1 MLVLTRGKDE
11 GIQIGADVRIV
22 VLSVSGDQ
30 VRLGIEA
37 PREKS
42 ILRDEVFERVAAA
55 NSEAASYADPEEN
68 AGPAEEGKT

>member
-1 MLVLTRGKDE
+1 MLVLTRGRDE
-11 GIQIGADVRIV
+11 GIRVGADVRVV

-42 ILRDEVFERVAAA
+42 ILRDEVFERIAAA
-55 NSEAASYADPEEN
+55 NSEAASYAAPDEVGGQGEE
-68 AGPAEEGKT
+68 EKS